1 MASLKD
7 NRKNK
12 KEDKPGLAKRIVR
25 FFSDIKAELK
35 RVTWPDKKRL
45 KSNAGI
51 VMAIILSSALLV
63 FIFDTA
69 ITSFLSATGF
79 YSYDTKAH
87 STVTEPAT
95 EETGKAPVTTDL
107 AENKTEAGDAG
118 TESSEPAE
126 ITETTKASE

>member
-12 KEDKPGLAKRIVR
+12 KDDKPSLPTRIVR

-35 RVTWPDKKRL
+35 RVTWPDKKHL
-45 KSNAGI
+45 KNNAGI
-51 VMAIILSSALLV
+51 VMAIILSSALLI

-69 ITSFLSATGF
+69 ITSFLSSTGF

-87 STVTEPAT
+87 STVTESSVAT
-95 EETGKAPVTTDL
+95 DVAGEKPEASDAATQSGETVET
-107 AENKTEAGDAG
+107 
-118 TESSEPAE
+118 
-126 ITETTKASE
+126 TETSKAAE